1 MEEKKENRGAKKGRT
16 ITWNTRPTIKP
27 KEEKL
32 KQVQYKAYGEEIEEM
47 NKLLSQIE
55 GKRKY
60 IKLLEA
66 VRYYVKNMDR

>member
-1 MEEKKENRGAKKGRT
+1 MAEKKEKRGAKKGRN

-47 NKLLSQIE
+47 NRLLCQIE

-60 IKLLEA
+60 VKLLEA
-66 VRYYVKNMDR
+66 VKCYIKNMDR

>member
-1 MEEKKENRGAKKGRT
+1 MKKTENRGGNKGRI
-16 ITWNTRPTIKP
+16 ITWNTRPKLKS

-32 KQVQYKAYGEEIEEM
+32 KQVQYKAYVWEIEEM

-60 IKLLEA
+60 VKLLEA
-66 VRYYVKNMDR
+66 VQYYIENNKK

>member
-1 MEEKKENRGAKKGRT
+1 MKKTENKGRI

-32 KQVQYKAYGEEIEEM
+32 KQVQYKAYAWEIEEM
-47 NKLLSQIE
+47 NSLLYNIE

-60 IKLLEA
+60 VKLLEA
-66 VRYYVKNMDR
+66 VRYYIENNKK